1 MPCHAVPERLLCRT
15 GTAMRTT
22 GQEASAAV
30 AVGLSIPS
38 RGMSGKARP
47 RPSRAAGASFSGNGV
62 DRAERHR
69 GRGTSGAR
77 RQGGSATARC
87 GEPARRTGGCRR
99 ADGCDPRGRVYP
111 CQAHRGSGTPTTPH
125 GHAALHRPH
134 GGVGMARR
142 RRGGR
147 LPTAR
152 PGRGVGHRG
161 RGQDGAR
168 PPGARRVAEAFPG
181 GQLYVDLRGYGPE
194 QPVPALEMDRRAS
207 GGTAIDLGMPRIA
220 AAQPAQAEGTAS
232 LPQSLDDQQCH

>member
-1 MPCHAVPERLLCRT
+1 MARDDRAGPQPPGVENRLDGR
-15 GTAMRTT
+15 
-22 GQEASAAV
+22 
-30 AVGLSIPS
+30 
-38 RGMSGKARP
+38 
-47 RPSRAAGASFSGNGV
+47 AGAVVQTGV
-62 DRAERHR
+62 IRGDVYIHAKRTAAQVPRQLPMGTRRFTGRTAE
-69 GRGTSGAR
+69 
-77 RQGGSATARC
+77 SAWLDAVV
-87 GEPARRTGGCRR
+87 
-99 ADGCDPRGRVYP
+99 AD
-111 CQAHRGSGTPTTPH
+111 AS
-125 GHAALHRPH
+125 
-134 GGVGMARR
+134 
-142 RRGGR
+142 
-147 LPTAR
+147 PTAR